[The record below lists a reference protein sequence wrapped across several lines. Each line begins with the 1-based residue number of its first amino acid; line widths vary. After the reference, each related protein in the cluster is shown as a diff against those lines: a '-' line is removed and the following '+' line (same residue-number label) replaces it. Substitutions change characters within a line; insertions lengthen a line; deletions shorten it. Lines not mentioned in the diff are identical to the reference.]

1 MNMKKKKAW
10 EERERE
16 RETKKKEWEA
26 HSQHGEQNWKT
37 GKEKEKKTHEVQIVK
52 YEIVLQQILSENVIY
67 IYILFSESIWPLW
80 PMSTAMVR
88 WAVQAL
94 VMACH

>member
-1 MNMKKKKAW
+1 MRRAR
-10 EERERE
+10 EGERD
-16 RETKKKEWEA
+16 
-26 HSQHGEQNWKT
+26 
-37 GKEKEKKTHEVQIVK
+37 KEKGMRGSFSTRGTKLKNNERKRKKTHEVQIVK

-88 WAVQAL
+88 
-94 VMACH
+94 